1 MRSGEDV
8 ILFRLNLRYTGLHY
22 YKSCV
27 GNIRKYYRN
36 KIKPINR
43 KMRDDCRYYKMQ
55 QTFSAESDNHNHLVD
70 CINNEAQDEDSVCI
84 FKTITLT
91 WHNLYLWSAHVPEKT
106 SHVRQFNGNCIFDRN
121 RAILWIHVTAPTRL
135 SFLSTRWHDVTEV
148 AAREIREVVVPRAIE
163 FQRWFN
169 K

>member
-1 MRSGEDV
+1 MHIQNDYVNLAQSVFMKRARPGED
-8 ILFRLNLRYTGLHY
+8 L
-22 YKSCV
+22 
-27 GNIRKYYRN
+27 
-36 KIKPINR
+36 
-43 KMRDDCRYYKMQ
+43 
-55 QTFSAESDNHNHLVD
+55 
-70 CINNEAQDEDSVCI
+70 
-84 FKTITLT
+84 
-91 WHNLYLWSAHVPEKT
+91 